1 MAFRVVI
8 PARFASTRLPGKP
21 LRDIA
26 GKPMIQHV
34 YERALES
41 NADSVIIATDDQ
53 RIADAAQRFGA
64 DVCMTRDDHQSGT
77 DRLAEVALLR
87 KFDPAEIVVNV
98 QGDEPLLDPLMI
110 DQLSGFISEQ
120 SGLKIATLVGRI
132 QDPLELTMSS
142 IVKVVMGNSGEALYF
157 SRQAIPFIR
166 DVPLTGWLEK
176 GKFYKHIGMYAYTSQ
191 ALQAIEKL
199 ETHPLEEMEKLE
211 QLTWL
216 ANGFSITC
224 LETPFLTKGI
234 DTDEDLRVV
243 SAMINEA
250 EENE

>member
-41 NADSVIIATDDQ
+41 NADSVIIATDDP

-98 QGDEPLLDPLMI
+98 QGDEPCLPA
-110 DQLSGFISEQ
+110 QLINQVAADLAEHSKAAITSLYSRLESAEQ
-120 SGLKIATLVGRI
+120 IFDAN
-132 QDPLELTMSS
+132 
-142 IVKVVMGNSGEALYF
+142 IVKVLVDAQGYALYF
-157 SRQAIPFIR
+157 SRAP
-166 DVPLTGWLEK
+166 VPWLRGVFGENK
-176 GKFYKHIGMYAYTSQ
+176 PLPAELPHRRHIGLYAYRTSY
-191 ALQAIEKL
+191 LQRYADFAPCAIEQC
-199 ETHPLEEMEKLE
+199 ESLE
-211 QLTWL
+211 QLRALYHGNRIHLTEAAVAPGHGVDTEADL
-216 ANGFSITC
+216 ALAARLLGQ
-224 LETPFLTKGI
+224 
-234 DTDEDLRVV
+234 
-243 SAMINEA
+243 
-250 EENE
+250 